1 VSSLPGADPILR
13 SAAGASA
20 TLRAAGRVIRFLLR
34 PFGYLA
40 FAIALAALISCAR
53 LLGERNELGYFTA
66 RLSDT
71 LRRYPEVSR
80 RGVQT
85 AWVGWALLFL
95 VAISPLDP
103 LATDWD
109 EIALGIVGLLV
120 AVYSLYARRD
130 GR

>member
-1 VSSLPGADPILR
+1 MA
-13 SAAGASA
+13 
-20 TLRAAGRVIRFLLR
+20 LRAAGTAVRFLLR
-34 PFGYLA
+34 PLGYLA
-40 FAIALAALISCAR
+40 FAFAIAAMIGSAR
-53 LLGERNELGYFTA
+53 LLGERHELGYFAA

-80 RGVQT
+80 RGAQT
-85 AWVGWALLFL
+85 AWAGWALLFL

-109 EIALGIVGLLV
+109 EIGLAIVAMLV
-120 AVYSLYARRD
+120 AAGSLYARRD

>member
-1 VSSLPGADPILR
+1 VRL
-13 SAAGASA
+13 
-20 TLRAAGRVIRFLLR
+20 LLR

-53 LLGERNELGYFTA
+53 LLGERNELGYFAA

-85 AWVGWALLFL
+85 AWAGWALLFL

-103 LATDWD
+103 LATGWD
-109 EIALGIVGLLV
+109 EIALAVVGVLV
-120 AVYSLYARRD
+120 AAGSLYARRD
-130 GR
+130 DH

>member
-1 VSSLPGADPILR
+1 MRG
-13 SAAGASA
+13 AAGASSL
-20 TLRAAGRVIRFLLR
+20 LRSIGAAVRFLLR

-53 LLGERNELGYFTA
+53 LLGERNELGYFAA

-85 AWVGWALLFL
+85 AWVAWALLL
-95 VAISPLDP
+95 LAAISPLDP

-109 EIALGIVGLLV
+109 EVVLGAVGALIAVC
-120 AVYSLYARRD
+120 SLYVRRD

>member
-1 VSSLPGADPILR
+1 MRG
-13 SAAGASA
+13 AAGVA
-20 TLRAAGRVIRFLLR
+20 TLLRAIGAAVRFLLR

-85 AWVGWALLFL
+85 AWVAWALLFL
-95 VAISPLDP
+95 VAISPFDP

-109 EIALGIVGLLV
+109 EVVLGAAGVLIAVC
-120 AVYSLYARRD
+120 SLYARRD